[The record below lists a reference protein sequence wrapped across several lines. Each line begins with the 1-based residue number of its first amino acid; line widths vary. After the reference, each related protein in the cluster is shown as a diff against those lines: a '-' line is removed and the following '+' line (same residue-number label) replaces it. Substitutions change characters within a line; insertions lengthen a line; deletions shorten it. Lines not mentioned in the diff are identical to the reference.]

1 VNYLC
6 LKKQKKHFKMEDAI
20 IDQGQEANQNNFIY
34 CRATDLI
41 KLMRTKED
49 RINIAKEN
57 SKKIFVIIIFRLD
70 DAQFAGL

>member
-1 VNYLC
+1 
-6 LKKQKKHFKMEDAI
+6 MEDI
-20 IDQGQEANQNNFIY
+20 QINQDQEANQENFIY

-57 SKKIFVIIIFRLD
+57 SKKIFIINMYRLD
-70 DAQFAGL
+70 DAQFAGF